1 MHALTTHPDVS
12 PGDRLGATAVF
23 AIIAH
28 LVVILGVTFVPED
41 RPERRPVTLD
51 VALVPS
57 SSEAA
62 PDTPEFLA
70 RANHDGGGDGIEK
83 RRPDIATPAPPVAEE
98 SAPTPVDPETGSE
111 IPSAEPVRRPAPA
124 QAARTLL
131 ELRAVAESG
140 QPEEARPAQ
149 TAGESDPAPIPT
161 PATTPSSVQDT
172 DTAPPVSRSAAFAA
186 LSAEIERKLLAYS
199 ERPRRKWISART
211 REHEFAAYLDAWRRK
226 VERVGNLN
234 YPDDAARRGLAGD
247 LLLEVALNP
256 DGTVEDI
263 ALRRS
268 SGQRIL
274 DEAAVR
280 IVHLAA
286 PFERFPEAI
295 AREVDILHI
304 QRTWVFHAN
313 RRFPDP

>member
-1 MHALTTHPDVS
+1 M
-12 PGDRLGATAVF
+12 
-23 AIIAH
+23 
-28 LVVILGVTFVPED
+28 
-41 RPERRPVTLD
+41 
-51 VALVPS
+51 
-57 SSEAA
+57 
-62 PDTPEFLA
+62 
-70 RANHDGGGDGIEK
+70 
-83 RRPDIATPAPPVAEE
+83 
-98 SAPTPVDPETGSE
+98 
-111 IPSAEPVRRPAPA
+111 
-124 QAARTLL
+124 
-131 ELRAVAESG
+131 
-140 QPEEARPAQ
+140 
-149 TAGESDPAPIPT
+149 
-161 PATTPSSVQDT
+161 
-172 DTAPPVSRSAAFAA
+172 
-186 LSAEIERKLLAYS
+186 
-199 ERPRRKWISART
+199 WISART

-234 YPDDAARRGLAGD
+234 YPDDAARRGLSGD